1 MLIRPM
7 LRLIMDLVVQPLRE
21 CDAGPVTVEPSVLPS
36 PHLPG
41 VGLQLCVIG
50 CVCVCVGVCVCVC
63 FCVWCGVV
71 GLWWVV
77 FVCVCV
83 CVCVC
88 LCVCDRERDWLK
100 IR

>member
-36 PHLPG
+36 LLSLHLFLSAVVCCG
-41 VGLQLCVIG
+41 VCA
-50 CVCVCVGVCVCVC
+50 GVCVLVCVLWCVC
-63 FCVWCGVV
+63 R
-71 GLWWVV
+71 LRSSE
-77 FVCVCV
+77 

-88 LCVCDRERDWLK
+88 LCTVAQLTLRRELEAPAQEK
-100 IR
+100 S

>member
-41 VGLQLCVIG
+41 VGLQLCV
-50 CVCVCVGVCVCVC
+50 CVCVCVVQCAHCIKSKQHTKMIC
-63 FCVWCGVV
+63 AI
-71 GLWWVV
+71 LSS
-77 FVCVCV
+77 
-83 CVCVC
+83 
-88 LCVCDRERDWLK
+88 LSESL
-100 IR
+100 

>member
-41 VGLQLCVIG
+41 VGLQLCV
-50 CVCVCVGVCVCVC
+50 
-63 FCVWCGVV
+63 
-71 GLWWVV
+71 
-77 FVCVCV
+77 CVCV
-83 CVCVC
+83 CVCVSVRMCVFVLFVLESAVVYMHICFCMCVRLSLCMCVYECLFGC
-88 LCVCDRERDWLK
+88 LCL
-100 IR
+100 